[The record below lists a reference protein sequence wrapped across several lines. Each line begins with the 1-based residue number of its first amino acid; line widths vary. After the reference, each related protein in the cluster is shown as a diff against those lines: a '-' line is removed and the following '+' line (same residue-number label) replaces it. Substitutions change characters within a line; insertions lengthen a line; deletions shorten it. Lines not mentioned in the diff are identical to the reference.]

1 MGQKVN
7 PIGFRLGYVERFKS
21 NWMASKKDFVSN
33 IIQDE
38 KIRSYIAA
46 RLADSG
52 VADSTIDRTTSQVIL
67 TINTSKPG
75 YMIGKGGAEVDKIKQ
90 ELIALTKKNVIINV
104 GEVKRP
110 EISAKLIAEGIG
122 QQIRKRISY
131 HKAIK
136 QALSSCM
143 RSGVKGVKI
152 RISGRLEGAEMAR
165 SEEFKEGSVPLHT
178 LRAKIDYIAH
188 PVNTIYG
195 IIGVKVWVY
204 TGQVYDKQEIYS
216 GPSGKEKKAK

>member
-7 PIGFRLGYVERFKS
+7 PIGFRLGYVEKFKS
-21 NWMASKKDFVSN
+21 NWMASKKDIITNV
-33 IIQDE
+33 IQDE
-38 KIRSYIAA
+38 KIRNYIAA

-52 VADSTIDRTTSQVIL
+52 IADASIDRTTSQVIL

-75 YMIGKGGAEVDKIKQ
+75 YMIGKGGAEVEKIKQ
-90 ELIALTKKNVIINV
+90 ELIALTGKNVIINV

-110 EISAKLIAEGIG
+110 EISAKLIAEVIG

-131 HKAIK
+131 NKAIK

-143 RSGVKGVKI
+143 RSGVKGIKI

-195 IIGVKVWVY
+195 IIGLKVWVY
-204 TGQVYDKQEIYS
+204 IGQVYDRQEIYANS
-216 GPSGKEKKAK
+216 SVREKKTK